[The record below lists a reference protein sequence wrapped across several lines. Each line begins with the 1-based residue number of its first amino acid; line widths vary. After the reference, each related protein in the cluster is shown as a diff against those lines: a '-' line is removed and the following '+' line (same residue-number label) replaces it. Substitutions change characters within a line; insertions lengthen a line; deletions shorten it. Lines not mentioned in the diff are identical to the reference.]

1 MDTEWRIIQRRGQL
15 RIYLKDEKD
24 FELKFKLSV
33 LNLILL
39 LGDVGKACKTMSIS
53 PTTAYRWINL
63 WNKDGK
69 DGLKNEQGRGGG
81 KPRKMTEEQIKELE
95 KILREEKEWW
105 LTKEVIQLI
114 KHDFRLFQFIY

>member
-1 MDTEWRIIQRRGQL
+1 MSTEWRIIQRRGQL

-39 LGDVGKACKTMSIS
+39 LEDVGKACKTMSIS

-63 WNKDGK
+63 WNEDGK
-69 DGLKNEQGRGGG
+69 NGLKSEQGRGGG
-81 KPRKMTEEQIKELE
+81 KPRKMTEEQIKG
-95 KILREEKEWW
+95 ILS
-105 LTKEVIQLI
+105 I
-114 KHDFRLFQFIY
+114 KNGNSYSSQVYFH